1 MPPSAALNRPGLSS
15 TAPVKL
21 PFLWPKNSLSIS
33 SEGMAPQLTGTNG
46 CSVRGPS
53 SWISRATS
61 SLPLP
66 DSPLMYTGAW
76 LRDSLAICLRRAR
89 IGGESPSRRLS
100 TEPSPSSWGLRRR
113 RAVATSSRRRARST
127 GLVRK
132 SKAPALR
139 ALIAVSRL
147 L

>member
-1 MPPSAALNRPGLSS
+1 MAAWNRPCLSS

-53 SWISRATS
+53 SWIRRATS

-76 LRDSLAICLRRAR
+76 LRDSLAICLRSTR

-100 TEPSPSSWGLRRR
+100 TEPSAAPCTCGLRRR
-113 RAVATSSRRRARST
+113 RAVATSSRRRVRST

-147 L
+147 P